1 MIIGSV
7 KECEMK
13 NPFNPSFGLRPEQF
27 IGRDDITDEYLRA
40 LSNQNNPWRSTLIVG
55 VRGSGKTSILSDIQL
70 RLQETDA
77 IVVSTSPEG
86 DFLNR
91 VLGQIYRQLPKTAI
105 DKLPK
110 LKSISV
116 KLGVSLE
123 FESSKDKPY
132 FTNSFDYQITQMLE
146 TIKKDRTQIVFLIDE
161 SQRHTAELR
170 AFISTYQQLIMKE
183 LPVSMVMAGLP
194 EVVSAVLNDDV
205 LTFLRRANRVDLE
218 NIDINLVKAD
228 YKNVFRRS
236 GHTVSEDILDE
247 AALASQGFP
256 YLIQLIGY
264 YLWEN
269 VAGGF
274 DGNILEQTLIE
285 SKARLFKNVHQLVF
299 DNLSNMD
306 REFIFTMV
314 GDTGHSRI
322 QDILIRLAKDKNY
335 VTKYRSRLISKGVIK
350 PAGHGQLVFTFPYM
364 REFLE
369 QKKKEIGL
377 W

>member
-1 MIIGSV
+1 
-7 KECEMK
+7 MK